1 LTDELDLSVHDSMG
15 AVGNNEE
22 VRAGSRVLRLVGNP
36 VNTRVL
42 RAHAEQPRQ
51 VAKLHTEIGW
61 AAQTTLRASVAGLR
75 EVGALE
81 RETNGDSVYA
91 SRNRIT
97 PAGEELLLVADVME
111 KWLAQA
117 PEGPLEPDSEAA
129 KGAIKALAGGWGST
143 VMRALAAQPYSL
155 AELDSLIPEVAYPS
169 LERRLAK
176 MRATRQVTP
185 APGPGRGTPYAVTD
199 WTRRAIAPLCVAGR
213 CERRHM
219 AEDTVPISDVEVE
232 AAFMLALPLAPL
244 PPTLHGNCM
253 LAVHTGAAKQSRNPS
268 DRLSGVI
275 VEVQRGK
282 IVCCA
287 AQVDERPRTWALGT
301 PENWLEAV
309 IEGELGSLRFGGA
322 KPRLPAALVHGLHL
336 ALFGE

>member
-1 LTDELDLSVHDSMG
+1 MG
-15 AVGNNEE
+15 AVTNNEE
-22 VRAGSRVLRLVGNP
+22 VRAGSGVLRLVGNP

-51 VAKLHTEIGW
+51 VAKLHAEIGW

-75 EVGALE
+75 DVGALV
-81 RETNGDSVYA
+81 RETSGDTIYA

-97 PAGEELLLVADVME
+97 PVGEELLFVTEVLE
-111 KWLAQA
+111 KWLAAA
-117 PEGPLEPDSEAA
+117 PDGPLEPDSEAA
-129 KGAIKALAGGWGST
+129 KGAVKALAGGWGST
-143 VMRALAAQPYSL
+143 LMRALAAQPYSL
-155 AELDSLIPEVAYPS
+155 AELDSLIPAVAYPS

-199 WTRRAIAPLCVAGR
+199 WLRKSIAPLCAAGR

-219 AEDTVPISDVEVE
+219 SDVAVPITNVEVE
-232 AAFMLALPLAPL
+232 AAFLLALPLAPL
-244 PPTLHGNCM
+244 PPTLNGNCM
-253 LAVHTGAAKQSRNPS
+253 LAVHTGSGEPAANP
-268 DRLSGVI
+268 RHGLSGVI

-287 AQVDERPRTWALGT
+287 AKVDERPRTWALGT
-301 PENWLEAV
+301 PESWLDAV
-309 IEGELGSLRFGGA
+309 IDGEVEALRFGGA
-322 KPRLPAALVHGLHL
+322 KPRLSGALVHGLHL
-336 ALFGE
+336 ALFDE

>member
-1 LTDELDLSVHDSMG
+1 MG
-15 AVGNNEE
+15 AATDNGE

-42 RAHAEQPRQ
+42 RVHAEEARQ

-61 AAQTTLRASVAGLR
+61 AAQTTLRASVATLR
-75 EVGALE
+75 EAGALA
-81 RETNGDSVYA
+81 RETAGDTVYA

-97 PAGEELLLVADVME
+97 PVGEEMLLVAEVLE
-111 KWLAQA
+111 RWLAQA
-117 PEGPLEPDSEAA
+117 PPPEGPLELDSEGA
-129 KGAIKALAGGWGST
+129 KGAIKALAGGWGSKL
-143 VMRALAAQPYSL
+143 MRAIAAQPYSL

-185 APGPGRGTPYAVTD
+185 APGPGRGTPYAATD
-199 WTRRAIAPLCVAGR
+199 WLRKSIAPLCAAGR
-213 CERRHM
+213 CELRHM
-219 AEDTVPISDVEVE
+219 SDVAVPIGSVEVE
-232 AAFMLALPLAPL
+232 AAFMLALPLVPL

-253 LAVHTGAAKQSRNPS
+253 LAVHTGKGEAATNP
-268 DRLSGVI
+268 RRGLSGVI

-287 AQVDERPRTWALGT
+287 AKVDERPRTWALGT
-301 PENWLEAV
+301 PADWLEAV
-309 IEGELGSLRFGGA
+309 IDGKLDELRFGGA

>member
-1 LTDELDLSVHDSMG
+1 MAADKG
-15 AVGNNEE
+15 E
-22 VRAGSRVLRLVGNP
+22 VRAGSRVLHLVGNP

-75 EVGALE
+75 DAGALV
-81 RETNGDSVYA
+81 RETNGNTVYG

-97 PAGEELLLVADVME
+97 PVGEELLFVADVLE
-111 KWLAQA
+111 KWLVEA
-117 PEGPLEPDSEAA
+117 PTGPLEPDSEEAR
-129 KGAIKALAGGWGST
+129 GAVKALAGGWGST
-143 VMRALAAQPYSL
+143 LMRALAAQPYSL

-199 WTRRAIAPLCVAGR
+199 WLRKSIAPLCVAGR

-219 AEDTVPISDVEVE
+219 NDVAVPISRVEVE
-232 AAFMLALPLAPL
+232 AAFLLALPLAPL
-244 PPTLHGNCM
+244 PPTLNGGCM
-253 LAVHTGAAKQSRNPS
+253 LAVHTGKGDPTRDP
-268 DRLSGVI
+268 RRGLSGVI
-275 VEVQRGK
+275 VEVNRGK

-301 PENWLEAV
+301 PETWLDAV
-309 IEGELGSLRFGGA
+309 IDGKIEALRFGGA
-322 KPRLPAALVHGLHL
+322 KPRLAVALVHGLHL
-336 ALFGE
+336 ALFGK

>member
-1 LTDELDLSVHDSMG
+1 MG
-15 AVGNNEE
+15 AVANNGE
-22 VRAGSRVLRLVGNP
+22 VRAGSHVLRLVGNP

-51 VAKLHTEIGW
+51 VARLHTEIGW

-75 EVGALE
+75 DVGALV
-81 RETNGDSVYA
+81 RETNGSSVYG
-91 SRNRIT
+91 SSNRIT
-97 PAGEELLLVADVME
+97 PVGEELLFVADVLE
-111 KWLAQA
+111 KWLAEA
-117 PEGPLEPDSEAA
+117 PDGPLELDSDEA
-129 KGAIKALAGGWGST
+129 KGAIKALAGGWGSSL
-143 VMRALAAQPYSL
+143 MRVLAAQPYSL
-155 AELDSLIPEVAYPS
+155 AEIDSLIPGVAYPS

-199 WTRRAIAPLCVAGR
+199 WLRRSIAPLCVAGR
-213 CERRHM
+213 CERRYM
-219 AEDTVPISDVEVE
+219 SDVAVPITAIEVE
-232 AAFMLALPLAPL
+232 AAFLLALPLAPL
-244 PPTLHGNCM
+244 PPTLHGNCV
-253 LAVHTGAAKQSRNPS
+253 LAVHTGKGEAAKASTEA
-268 DRLSGVI
+268 LSGVI

-301 PENWLEAV
+301 PESWLEAV
-309 IEGELGSLRFGGA
+309 IEGDLEGLRFGGT

>member
-1 LTDELDLSVHDSMG
+1 MG
-15 AVGNNEE
+15 AVEDMGE

-51 VAKLHTEIGW
+51 VAKLHAEIGW
-61 AAQTTLRASVAGLR
+61 AAQTTLRASVASLR
-75 EVGALE
+75 EAGALI
-81 RETNGDSVYA
+81 RETNGDTVYA

-97 PAGEELLLVADVME
+97 PVGEELLFVADVLE
-111 KWLAQA
+111 RWLSQA
-117 PEGPLEPDSEAA
+117 DEGPLAPDSEEA
-129 KGAIKALAGGWGST
+129 KGAVKALAGGWGST
-143 VMRALAAQPYSL
+143 LMRALAAQPYSL
-155 AELDSLIPEVAYPS
+155 AELDSLIPEIAYPS

-176 MRATRQVTP
+176 MRATHQVTP

-199 WTRRAIAPLCVAGR
+199 WLRRSIAPLCVAGR

-219 AEDTVPISDVEVE
+219 SEVAPPITSIEVE
-232 AAFMLALPLAPL
+232 AAFLLALPLAPL
-244 PPTLHGNCM
+244 PPTLNGNCM
-253 LAVHTGAAKQSRNPS
+253 LAVHTGKGEPARDPRQV
-268 DRLSGVI
+268 LSGVI
-275 VEVQRGK
+275 VEVNQGK

-287 AQVDERPRTWALGT
+287 AKVDERPRTWALGK
-301 PENWLEAV
+301 PGSWLDAV
-309 IEGELGSLRFGGA
+309 IDGQHDALRFGGA

>member
-1 LTDELDLSVHDSMG
+1 MG
-15 AVGNNEE
+15 AVANKGE
-22 VRAGSRVLRLVGNP
+22 VRAGSRVLRLVGNA

-51 VAKLHTEIGW
+51 VAKLHSEIGW
-61 AAQTTLRASVAGLR
+61 AAQTTLRASVATLR
-75 EVGALE
+75 EAGALV
-81 RETNGDSVYA
+81 RETNGGSVYA

-97 PAGEELLLVADVME
+97 PAGEELILVAEVLE
-111 KWLAQA
+111 RWLEQA
-117 PEGPLEPDSEAA
+117 PGGPLEPDSEDA
-129 KGAIKALAGGWGST
+129 KGAVKALAGGWGST
-143 VMRALAAQPYSL
+143 LMRALAAQPYSL
-155 AELDSLIPEVAYPS
+155 AELDSLIPGVAYPS

-199 WTRRAIAPLCVAGR
+199 WLRKSIAPLCVAGR

-219 AEDTVPISDVEVE
+219 KDIAVPISNIEVE
-232 AAFMLALPLAPL
+232 AAFLLALPLAPL
-244 PPTLHGNCM
+244 PAALHGNCM
-253 LAVHTGAAKQSRNPS
+253 LAVHTGKGDPTKDPR
-268 DRLSGVI
+268 RGLSGVI

-309 IEGELGSLRFGGA
+309 IEGQFEDLRFGGA
-322 KPRLPAALVHGLHL
+322 KPRLAAALVTGLHV

>member
-1 LTDELDLSVHDSMG
+1 MG
-15 AVGNNEE
+15 TAADKGE
-22 VRAGSRVLRLVGNP
+22 VRAGSHVLRLVGNP

-75 EVGALE
+75 EAGALV
-81 RETNGDSVYA
+81 REKNGNTVYG
-91 SRNRIT
+91 SSNRIT
-97 PAGEELLLVADVME
+97 PVGEEMLFVAEVLE
-111 KWLAQA
+111 QWLASA
-117 PEGPLEPDSEAA
+117 PDGPLEPDSDEAR
-129 KGAIKALAGGWGST
+129 GAVKALAGGWGSSL
-143 VMRALAAQPYSL
+143 MRVLAAQPYSL
-155 AELDSLIPEVAYPS
+155 AELDSLIPNIAYPS

-199 WTRRAIAPLCVAGR
+199 WLRRSIAPLCVAGR

-219 AEDTVPISDVEVE
+219 SEIAVPITAVEVE
-232 AAFMLALPLAPL
+232 AAFLLALPLAPL

-253 LAVHTGAAKQSRNPS
+253 LAVHTGSGETGKALTEG
-268 DRLSGVI
+268 LSGVI

-301 PENWLEAV
+301 PEGWLEAV
-309 IEGELGSLRFGGA
+309 IEGDVSGLRFGGA
-322 KPRLPAALVHGLHL
+322 KPRLSAALVHGLHL
-336 ALFGE
+336 ALFDE

>member
-1 LTDELDLSVHDSMG
+1 LGG
-15 AVGNNEE
+15 AANKGE

-36 VNTRVL
+36 INARVL

-61 AAQTTLRASVAGLR
+61 AAQTTLRASVASLR
-75 EVGALE
+75 EAGALV
-81 RETNGDSVYA
+81 REANGESVYA
-91 SRNRIT
+91 SKNRIT
-97 PAGEELLLVADVME
+97 AAGEELLFVAEVLE
-111 KWLAQA
+111 NWLAQA
-117 PEGPLEPDSEAA
+117 PNGPLEPDSEAA
-129 KGAIKALAGGWGST
+129 KGAVKALAGGWGSKL
-143 VMRALAAQPYSL
+143 MRALAAQPYSL

-199 WTRRAIAPLCVAGR
+199 WLRRSIAPLCAAGR
-213 CERRHM
+213 CELRHM
-219 AEDTVPISDVEVE
+219 GDVAVPISAVEVE
-232 AAFMLALPLAPL
+232 AAFLLALPLAPL

-253 LAVHTGAAKQSRNPS
+253 LAVHTSKGKQSRAPT

-301 PENWLEAV
+301 PETWLEAV
-309 IEGELGSLRFGGA
+309 IEGELETLRFGGT
-322 KPRLPAALVHGLHL
+322 KPRLAAALVHGLHL
-336 ALFGE
+336 ALFGK

>member
-1 LTDELDLSVHDSMG
+1 MG
-15 AVGNNEE
+15 AVANKGE
-22 VRAGSRVLRLVGNP
+22 VRAGSRVLRLVGNS

-75 EVGALE
+75 EAGALV
-81 RETNGDSVYA
+81 RETNGDTVYA

-97 PAGEELLLVADVME
+97 PVGEELLFVAEVLE
-111 KWLAQA
+111 HWLAHA
-117 PEGPLEPDSEAA
+117 PDGPLEPDSEAA
-129 KGAIKALAGGWGST
+129 KGAVKALAGGWGSNL
-143 VMRALAAQPYSL
+143 MRVLAAQPYSL

-185 APGPGRGTPYAVTD
+185 APGPGRGTPYAVTK
-199 WTRRAIAPLCVAGR
+199 WLRRSIAPLCAAGR
-213 CERRHM
+213 CELRHM
-219 AEDTVPISDVEVE
+219 SDTTVPISSVEVE
-232 AAFMLALPLAPL
+232 AAFLLALPLAPL
-244 PPTLHGNCM
+244 PPTLNGNCM
-253 LAVHTGAAKQSRNPS
+253 LAVHTGRGEPKRDP
-268 DRLSGVI
+268 RRGLSGVI
-275 VEVQRGK
+275 VEVNQGK

-287 AQVDERPRTWALGT
+287 AQVDERPPTWALGT
-301 PENWLEAV
+301 PESWLEAV
-309 IEGELGSLRFGGA
+309 IEGELETLRFGGA
-322 KPRLPAALVHGLHL
+322 KPRLAAALVHGLHL